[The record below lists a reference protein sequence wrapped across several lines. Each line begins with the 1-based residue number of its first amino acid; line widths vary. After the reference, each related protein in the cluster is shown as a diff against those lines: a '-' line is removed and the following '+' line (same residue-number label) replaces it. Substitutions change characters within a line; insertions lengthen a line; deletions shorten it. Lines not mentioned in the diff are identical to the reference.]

1 MQRNIFCSVVE
12 VRKAMENQK
21 SEHAERIKK
30 MAYVPPKAIFVP
42 LKLEERLMKCDV
54 KSYGLGCG
62 LISSCGSCQVEV
74 T

>member
-1 MQRNIFCSVVE
+1 M
-12 VRKAMENQK
+12 MENQR
-21 SEHAERIKK
+21 SENAECIKK
-30 MAYVPPKAIFVP
+30 APYVPPKAVFVP

-62 LISSCGSCQVEV
+62 LLFSCGSCEVEV